1 MFYWDIVMPLLVNDA
16 GLEEEL
22 IADRRARGI
31 DGFDEVWDGVYV
43 MAPLAND
50 EHQEIVAGFVA
61 LLVNVVKL
69 TGLGE
74 VRPGANISNLRSDW
88 TRNFRVP
95 DVLVFLKGTAAE
107 NRDSHWVGGPDFAI
121 EIVSPGDQSREKL
134 AFYSEVGVR
143 ELLIIDR
150 DPWQLELFRLEAGVL
165 KSAAIATVE
174 NAVQIQSQIVPIT
187 MSLIPQQPRPGIL
200 VQPRNGQA
208 WTI

>member
-1 MFYWDIVMPLLVNDA
+1 MPLLVNDA
-16 GLEEEL
+16 ELEEEL

-43 MAPLAND
+43 MAPLADD
-50 EHQEIVAGFVA
+50 EHQEIVAGFVIA
-61 LLVNVVKL
+61 LGNLVKL

-74 VRPGANISNLRSDW
+74 VRPGANISNVRSGW

-95 DVLVFLKGTAAE
+95 DVLVFLKDTAAE
-107 NRDSHWVGGPDFAI
+107 NRHTHWFGGPDFAI
-121 EIVSPGDQSREKL
+121 EIVSPGDRSREKL
-134 AFYSEVGVR
+134 PFYSEVGVR

-165 KSAAIATVE
+165 KSVAIATVS
-174 NAVQIQSQIVPIT
+174 NTIQIQSQVVPIT